1 LRIISGSAR
10 GRRLLSPKNF
20 RIRPTA
26 DRVKES
32 LFNIL
37 TVLMGSFEQCRALD
51 IFAGT
56 GNLGIEALSRGA
68 SYAVFVDIHKD
79 SVALIKNNLRV
90 CGVDERA
97 RIINAEAVA
106 GLGFL
111 EKGEAPFQLVFIDPP
126 YRKSHAERTLEYLA
140 ASSLI
145 GEDSLV
151 VVEISSDEVLPSEF
165 GSLKEFDRRVY
176 GDTVIVLFQLQNK
189 MN

>member
-1 LRIISGSAR
+1 MRIISGSAR

-37 TVLMGSFEQCRALD
+37 TVLMGSFVQCRALD

-68 SYAVFVDIHKD
+68 SHAVFVDSHKD
-79 SVALIKNNLRV
+79 SITLINKNLRL
-90 CGVDERA
+90 CGFVERA
-97 RIINAEAVA
+97 RVINAEAVA
-106 GLGFL
+106 GLGLL

-126 YRKSHAERTLEYLA
+126 YRKGHAERTLEYLA
-140 ASSLI
+140 ASALI
-145 GEDSLV
+145 GGGSLV
-151 VVEISSDEVLPSEF
+151 VVEIASDEVLPPEF

-176 GDTVIVLFQLQNK
+176 GDTVIAFFRCRIK
-189 MN
+189 